1 MLLHDDIL
9 DNALAGIE
17 ATSPTLVT
25 KLLVAEA
32 GSSAL
37 CAAVTID
44 GGNFTGPAPGSPD
57 GRQLIFATY
66 ASNPLTAIAIN
77 AASGGSATKIQLLT
91 AGSQVQV
98 EADITSAPKAVSS
111 GDTVSV
117 GSFTITFRDAA

>member
-17 ATSPTLVT
+17 ATSPSLVT
-25 KLLVAEA
+25 KLYVTDNS
-32 GSSAL
+32 GSTQL

-44 GGNFTGPAPGSPD
+44 AGNFTGPAPGSPD
-57 GRQLIFATY
+57 GRQLTFATY
-66 ASNPLTAIAIN
+66 ASNPLTAVAIDVT
-77 AASGGSATKIQLLT
+77 GSADKIQLAT

-111 GDTVSV
+111 GDTVNI